1 MKKHIIL
8 TVLLLFV
15 AVCANAQMSSGAV
28 VTRITTIYRLPPVKA
43 GYEQH
48 IDASFSWYPD
58 TYNYYEG
65 SVTYIG
71 GYRFNNYIFLG
82 LGAGVSVSNG
92 KSHVSHDDYSGYYN
106 NNIYIYNYYDCSLPY
121 PMVNVPVFVHL
132 RVYFLKTRVSP
143 YFALSAG
150 GRFSGKGTFEL
161 ESGNEVKYNTCGVYL
176 APSIGLNIRLN
187 KRTSLYFSAGY
198 SGTSTSAI
206 SLGGIQYNSL
216 TVHNELYHGFD
227 FHLGFTF

>member
-1 MKKHIIL
+1 MKKQIIL
-8 TVLLLFV
+8 TVLLILV
-15 AVCANAQMSSGAV
+15 TVIANAQLSSSSSMI
-28 VTRITTIYRLPPVKA
+28 VTRTRHRLPPVKA

-48 IDASFSWYPD
+48 IDASFSCI
-58 TYNYYEG
+58 TTGENEFEG
-65 SVTYIG
+65 SLTYIG

-82 LGAGVSVSNG
+82 LGAGVSVSDG
-92 KSHVSHDDYSGYYN
+92 DSHAYHDDY
-106 NNIYIYNYYDCSLPY
+106 YYDGLPY

-187 KRTSLYFSAGY
+187 KRTSLYFAAGY
-198 SGTSTSAI
+198 RGTSTSDI
-206 SLGGIQYNSL
+206 SYGGIQYNSL
-216 TVHNELYHGFD
+216 TVHNELYHSLD